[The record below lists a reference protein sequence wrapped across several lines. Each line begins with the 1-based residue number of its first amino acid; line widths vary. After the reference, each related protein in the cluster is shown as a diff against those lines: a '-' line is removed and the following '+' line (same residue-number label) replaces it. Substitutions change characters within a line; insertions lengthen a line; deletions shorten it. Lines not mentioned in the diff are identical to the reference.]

1 MRSSGKFTRII
12 SYILLS
18 TLVVVFGIFSL
29 TYDFS
34 FKKSERHPISEDII
48 RNNIGL
54 ILNNAYDSVQAT
66 NILSVDIDS
75 AFINDMISYAYKDE
89 GEYIF
94 SSDYWKIKN
103 ITVSFSS
110 KKIIVDIYTNYSY
123 NFNYKIK
130 IRAFF
135 TLEEDDESY
144 TLTLVKLNLGL
155 LSVPSFL
162 IKNILEK
169 EDEKSIGSI
178 VREAVN
184 SLPFGDYD
192 DTKLTYTI
200 DKMAIISSLE
210 TGYLGDLLYSDNTQ
224 AKVVVGNYLNT
235 LFKNDFLDL
244 EINKGFILSVDFS
257 KIINREDTIKGDII
271 EDIFGFD
278 QDYLTGKADDVI
290 FDYLTGKEDIVLNE
304 YYLNALFNLII
315 AKNLLAM
322 PDQDLFSYGSLYS
335 ASLSLYLDNF
345 YLDFTYETSGK
356 YSIVRYVFNKTEGV
370 NYHLIKIVVGR
381 DEGEEEKAY
390 TTITSTNDLLGFISV
405 LSLYGINTDKIN
417 LTISLDSSISILPIN
432 YTKITV
438 DEGEVIISASTN
450 PYANLISEALQ
461 DKNGFRDNEEYNLS
475 YSIRSSIDW
484 EDIISIQESFK
495 DLSYLQKREL
505 LEKLRDYFYERDIL
519 VYNYINH
526 FIAGEV

>member
-1 MRSSGKFTRII
+1 MHSSGKFTRII
-12 SYILLS
+12 SYILLA
-18 TLVVVFGIFSL
+18 TLVVVFGLFSL

-34 FKKSERHPISEDII
+34 LKQSERKIVSEETI
-48 RNNIGL
+48 RDNMGL
-54 ILNNAYDSVQAT
+54 IINNAYDSVQTT
-66 NILSVDIDS
+66 NILSVNIDS
-75 AFINDMISYAYKDE
+75 SFINDMISYAYNDA
-89 GEYIF
+89 GEYIY

-103 ITVSFSS
+103 IVVSFSS
-110 KKIIVDIYTNYSY
+110 QKIIVDIYTNYSY
-123 NFNYKIK
+123 NFNYKIR

-184 SLPFGDYD
+184 SIPFGEYD
-192 DTKLTYTI
+192 DAKLTYKI

-210 TGYLGDLLYSDNTQ
+210 TGYLGDLLYADNTQ
-224 AKVVVGNYLNT
+224 AKIVIGNYLNT
-235 LFKNDFLDL
+235 FFKNDFLDL

-257 KIINREDTIKGDII
+257 KIINREDTIQGTII

-278 QDYLTGKADDVI
+278 QDYLNGKVYDII
-290 FDYLTGKEDIVLNE
+290 FDYLTGNEDIVLNE
-304 YYLNALFNLII
+304 YYLNALFNLLI

-335 ASLSLYLDNF
+335 VSLSLYLDNL

-356 YSIVRYVFNKTEGV
+356 YSIVRYVFNRTENV
-370 NYHLIKIVVGR
+370 SYHLTKIVIGR
-381 DEGEEEKAY
+381 DEGEEENAY

-405 LSLYGINTDKIN
+405 LSLYGIDTDKIN
-417 LTISLDSSISILPIN
+417 LTISLDSFVSILPIT
-432 YTKITV
+432 YIGIAV
-438 DEGEVIISASTN
+438 DEGEVIISTNAN
-450 PYANLISEALQ
+450 PYVSLISEALQ

-484 EDIISIQESFK
+484 ENITTIQESFK

-505 LEKLRDYFYERDIL
+505 IEKLRDYLYERDIL

-526 FIAGEV
+526 FMEGED